1 MAARDIHGPDAPWDD
16 FKVVGKSHRKID
28 GMAKA
33 TGEAVY
39 ADDIQLPGMLHAKT
53 LRSPHAHARI
63 VSIDTSRAE
72 ALPGVRAVITGK
84 DLPIQYGVIP
94 WTPDETALAVD
105 KVRFIGDEV
114 AAVAAV
120 DEDTANAALE
130 LIDVEYEELHAYMDP
145 REALERDEPQIHT
158 NRKNNNVSKHV
169 ELEFGDVEGA
179 REGADLVV
187 NGHYEFHGSTHTAI
201 EPHCAVARVSPEG
214 ILTLWSS
221 TQISHYVHR
230 ALARVLEWEP
240 QKIRVIQPC
249 LGGAFGGKS
258 DPFSLEF
265 CVAKL
270 SQITGR
276 PVKMLWTRV
285 ES

>member
-1 MAARDIHGPDAPWDD
+1 M
-16 FKVVGKSHRKID
+16 
-28 GMAKA
+28 
-33 TGEAVY
+33 
-39 ADDIQLPGMLHAKT
+39 
-53 LRSPHAHARI
+53 
-63 VSIDTSRAE
+63 
-72 ALPGVRAVITGK
+72 RAVITGK

-179 REGADLVV
+179 READLVV

-201 EPHCAVARVSPEG
+201 EPHCAVARVGREG

-230 ALARVLEWEP
+230 ALARACWSGSP
-240 QKIRVIQPC
+240 RRSASSSP
-249 LGGAFGGKS
+249 AS
-258 DPFSLEF
+258 AAPS
-265 CVAKL
+265 AA
-270 SQITGR
+270 SRT
-276 PVKMLWTRV
+276 P
-285 ES
+285 SASSSASPS

>member
-1 MAARDIHGPDAPWDD
+1 MAARDIHGPEAPWDD

-169 ELEFGDVEGA
+169 ELEFG
-179 REGADLVV
+179 
-187 NGHYEFHGSTHTAI
+187 
-201 EPHCAVARVSPEG
+201 
-214 ILTLWSS
+214 
-221 TQISHYVHR
+221 
-230 ALARVLEWEP
+230 
-240 QKIRVIQPC
+240 
-249 LGGAFGGKS
+249 
-258 DPFSLEF
+258 
-265 CVAKL
+265 
-270 SQITGR
+270 
-276 PVKMLWTRV
+276 
-285 ES
+285 